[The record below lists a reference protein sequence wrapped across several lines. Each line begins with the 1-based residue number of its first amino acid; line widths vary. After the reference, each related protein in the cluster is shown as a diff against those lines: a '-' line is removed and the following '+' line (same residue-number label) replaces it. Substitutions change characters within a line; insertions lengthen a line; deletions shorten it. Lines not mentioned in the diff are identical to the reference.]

1 MNFRYRIMEFMRG
14 RYGLDN
20 MFYVIFAVAAVLAFI
35 NCFIRSFVVQMI
47 VYALGIYAFYRV
59 LSRNIE
65 SRAKENRKVNELL
78 DSLKKKLDTHR
89 QRKADTTHIYKKCP
103 HCKAI
108 LRLPRTKG
116 KHSTVCPRCNK
127 KFSVRV
133 FREIK

>member
-1 MNFRYRIMEFMRG
+1 MNFRYKLMEFMRG

-20 MFYVIFAVAAVLAFI
+20 MFYVIFAVAAALAFI
-35 NCFIRSFVVQMI
+35 NCFIRSFVLQMI
-47 VYALGIYAFYRV
+47 VYALGVYAFFRV
-59 LSRNIE
+59 LSRNTEARARENRRVNEIIN
-65 SRAKENRKVNELL
+65 RAKKRM
-78 DSLKKKLDTHR
+78 DTAR

-103 HCKAI
+103 HCRAT

>member
-1 MNFRYRIMEFMRG
+1 MNFRYRLMEFMRG

-20 MFYVIFAVAAVLAFI
+20 MFYVIFAVAAALALI
-35 NCFIRSFVVQMI
+35 NCFLRSWILQMI

-59 LSRNIE
+59 LSRNTE
-65 SRAKENRKVNELL
+65 ARAKENRRVNELL
-78 DSLKKKLDTHR
+78 NKIKKRMDTNR
-89 QRKADTTHIYKKCP
+89 QRKADITHIYKKCP
-103 HCKAI
+103 YCKAV

-133 FREIK
+133 YKDNK